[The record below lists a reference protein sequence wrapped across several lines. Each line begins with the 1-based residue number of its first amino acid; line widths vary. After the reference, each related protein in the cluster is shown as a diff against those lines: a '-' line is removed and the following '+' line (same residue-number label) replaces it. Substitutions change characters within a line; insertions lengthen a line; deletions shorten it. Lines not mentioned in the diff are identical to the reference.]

1 MTETE
6 TQTTSLVGLTADIA
20 SAYVGSNLV
29 PASDLPGLIK
39 SIHGALTGAGAEL
52 EQPGEPPTPAVSIK
66 KSVTPNY
73 LICLEDG
80 RQFKSMKRHLRTH
93 FGLTPQDYRAKW
105 GLPSSYPMVAPA
117 YAATRSNLA
126 KKTGLGQ
133 KGRSAPRA
141 APEKRARTA

>member
-1 MTETE
+1 MIETE
-6 TQTTSLVGLTADIA
+6 TQSASLVGLTADIA
-20 SAYVGSNLV
+20 SAYVGSNPV
-29 PASDLPGLIK
+29 PTSDLPELIK
-39 SIHGALTGAGAEL
+39 LIHAALTGADAE
-52 EQPGEPPTPAVSIK
+52 PGKPAEPPTPAVSVK

-105 GLPSSYPMVAPA
+105 GLPSGYPMVAPS

-126 KKTGLGQ
+126 KKNGLGQ
-133 KGRSAPRA
+133 KGRGAARSAP
-141 APEKRARTA
+141 ESRARKA

>member
-1 MTETE
+1 MTETD
-6 TQTTSLVGLTADIA
+6 TQITSLVGLTADIA

-39 SIHGALTGAGAEL
+39 SIHGALTGAEP
-52 EQPGEPPTPAVSIK
+52 EKHVEPPTPAVSIK

-117 YAATRSNLA
+117 YAATRSSLA
-126 KKTGLGQ
+126 KKTGLGR
-133 KGRSAPRA
+133 KRSVAT